1 MAIFNFFSSVQ
12 FYRSNTW
19 CEFNLRWNMCI
30 HGFSC
35 LSMKSSFVVN
45 RTKPCCVRQFY
56 AFRCSTVALNMIEID
71 DDWINNVKSNL
82 HCLLIQTTGNHLN
95 ELKIRSDLF
104 HVIETRSQW
113 FYIALEKSCGGLVRA
128 LDNASRNRCDAT
140 RWRDNFSDQAHPT
153 QRHAVRVHLH
163 QLHDGDTQFRKI
175 RTSEKLEHKLQ
186 NKQKISQ
193 NSAFIRTCPEHPI
206 W

>member
-1 MAIFNFFSSVQ
+1 
-12 FYRSNTW
+12 
-19 CEFNLRWNMCI
+19 MCI

-71 DDWINNVKSNL
+71 DDWINNVKSNR

-186 NKQKISQ
+186 NKQKLAKILHLLEHVPNTRYGNSYHIGCSSQ
-193 NSAFIRTCPEHPI
+193 LVKII
-206 W
+206 QK